1 MTNVL
6 FNVVDLVEFS
16 VSHGLVTLSKVRT
29 SLYIL
34 FHGILIS
41 LHKLKLLLKFPV
53 YHQPTHPPT
62 HPPGSRLW
70 CCPRVVFQLYHLT
83 LLCLL
88 KTWVARPLLHFL
100 RLWCHPFSLLLWS
113 PFHPSLCLSLRKGSA
128 CGVLPTVLE
137 ELSWMDVDWRLSLVI
152 PTCEYSLLL
161 GVEKIQLKSYRSIE
175 WVWTVWCL
183 GYLETLV
190 GWVSI
195 GGSHGLLT
203 PLLFVAMSFEG
214 SLGAITLL
222 RPYFFIGTTN

>member
-88 KTWVARPLLHFL
+88 KTWVARPMLYFHT
-100 RLWCHPFSLLLWS
+100 LWCHTRFLCFSGRLFILLCVS
-113 PFHPSLCLSLRKGSA
+113 RSGRGVHAVCCL
-128 CGVLPTVLE
+128 
-137 ELSWMDVDWRLSLVI
+137 
-152 PTCEYSLLL
+152 
-161 GVEKIQLKSYRSIE
+161 RSSRN
-175 WVWTVWCL
+175 CL
-183 GYLETLV
+183 GWMLIGVCHSLFPHASTLCC
-190 GWVSI
+190 
-195 GGSHGLLT
+195 
-203 PLLFVAMSFEG
+203 
-214 SLGAITLL
+214 
-222 RPYFFIGTTN
+222 